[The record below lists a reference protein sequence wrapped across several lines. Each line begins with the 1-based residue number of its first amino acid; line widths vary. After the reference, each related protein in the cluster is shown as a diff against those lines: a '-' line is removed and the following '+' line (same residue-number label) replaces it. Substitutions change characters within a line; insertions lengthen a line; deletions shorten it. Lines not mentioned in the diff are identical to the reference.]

1 VLEDHDTTGYGED
14 GAATS
19 LATAVNYWKSIQSV
33 LTGQEAYVIINIG
46 NEPYGNRNTAGWVTD
61 TTNAIAALRSAG
73 FQHTIMVDAPNWGQ
87 DWEFRMRDN
96 AASIFSSD
104 PARNT
109 VFSIHMYGVFDT
121 ASEVQSYVSSFV
133 TAGLPLVIGEFGNNH
148 SDGNPDEDAIM
159 ATAQANGI
167 GYIGWSWSGNGGGVE
182 YLDMTTSF
190 DPARLTAWGDRF
202 INGANG
208 LKQTAREASVYGS
221 SGPTATPTRTPT
233 PGGPTATPVR
243 TATPT
248 RTPTA
253 GPTLTPTR
261 VPTATPTPVSG
272 ASCQVTY
279 VVTSQWN
286 NGFTADVT
294 IRNTGSATIN
304 GWNLTWSFANG
315 QTITNAWNT
324 TATQS
329 GANVS
334 AKNAAHNSTIA
345 AGATTNFGFQAT
357 HSGTNAR
364 PASFAL
370 NGSACAIAP

>member
-1 VLEDHDTTGYGED
+1 
-14 GAATS
+14 
-19 LATAVNYWKSIQSV
+19 
-33 LTGQEAYVIINIG
+33 
-46 NEPYGNRNTAGWVTD
+46 
-61 TTNAIAALRSAG
+61 
-73 FQHTIMVDAPNWGQ
+73 MVDAPNWGQ

-221 SGPTATPTRTPT
+221 SGPTATPTRTPP

-364 PASFAL
+364 PAPSRRRL
-370 NGSACAIAP
+370 SGRRPREMPLPESR